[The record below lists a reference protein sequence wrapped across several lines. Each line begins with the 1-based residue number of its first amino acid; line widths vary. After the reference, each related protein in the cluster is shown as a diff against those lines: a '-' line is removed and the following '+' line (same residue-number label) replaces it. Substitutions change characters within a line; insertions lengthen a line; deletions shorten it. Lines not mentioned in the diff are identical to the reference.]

1 MHKKNMKRKSKNSC
15 KKDWK
20 KFLHVR
26 NEDLMK
32 KIFLCLLTCL
42 VVVMSTTSTYAE
54 LVTDEEEEN
63 DVVAVEEE
71 PIKCSF
77 SEPTIEKKDGSI
89 VYRTT
94 LSVDNVENIEG
105 YQIKVQSKDDK
116 RVSIENKAGGM
127 ATENVY
133 KDEAENMAVI
143 SSEITEKGSEI
154 CEIAIKYAY
163 TDFDKDR
170 TLTVSDLQLV
180 KSVSEEN
187 IQTGGPYILE
197 LPYVNPPFYADYRF
211 YLIAGVTVAIV
222 AIVILVYRKRKQAR

>member
-1 MHKKNMKRKSKNSC
+1 
-15 KKDWK
+15 
-20 KFLHVR
+20 
-26 NEDLMK
+26 MK

-42 VVVMSTTSTYAE
+42 TVVMSTTSAYADV
-54 LVTDEEEEN
+54 LTGEEEN

-77 SEPTIEKKDGSI
+77 SEPVIEKKDGSI

-94 LSVDNVENIEG
+94 LSVDNIENIEG
-105 YQIKVQSKDDK
+105 YQIKVQSKDENS
-116 RVSIENKAGGM
+116 VSIENKAGGM
-127 ATENVY
+127 ATESVY
-133 KDEAENMAVI
+133 KDEAENLAVI
-143 SSEITEKGSEI
+143 SSEIKEKGSEI
-154 CEIAIKYAY
+154 CEIIVNYAY

-187 IQTGGPYILE
+187 IQAGGPYTLE

-211 YLIAGVTVAIV
+211 YLILGATVAAV
-222 AIVILVYRKRKQAR
+222 AIIILVYRKRKQIR